1 MDTTVSDQ
9 NVADEATA
17 WQNVKAKFPGT
28 TRRVLDL
35 VELGDRVVAEFEQQD
50 LRDGGVK

>member
-1 MDTTVSDQ
+1 MTTVTQVSI
-9 NVADEATA
+9 ADDAAA

-35 VELGDRVVAEFEQQD
+35 VELGDRVVAAFENGDEQ
-50 LRDGGVK
+50 